1 MAQHCISQNATKKGK
16 GHSTREQSSCHR
28 ERLNRNQ
35 ASLFLCDS
43 EVAEAEGHKNKER
56 ANAVIHHR
64 NRKESR
70 A

>member
-1 MAQHCISQNATKKGK
+1 MQP
-16 GHSTREQSSCHR
+16 RR
-28 ERLNRNQ
+28 ERGTAQENR
-35 ASLFLCDS
+35 ALATERGCIGTKHPSFCDS